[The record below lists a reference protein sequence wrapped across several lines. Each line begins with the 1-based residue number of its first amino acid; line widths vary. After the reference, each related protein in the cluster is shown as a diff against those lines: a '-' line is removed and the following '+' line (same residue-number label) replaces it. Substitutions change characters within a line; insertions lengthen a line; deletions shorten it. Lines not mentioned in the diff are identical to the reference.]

1 MWAAGALEPW
11 TVTVQHGERIVSF
24 TLTHDD
30 ATVRGS
36 VAYQGPVFDFSDPNW
51 KPAVSYR
58 GIPMRDLIEAV
69 GGMVNGDTVAVVSAD
84 GYAKRVP
91 YSVIH
96 GKTLA
101 GPAILAIDWGEEGS
115 EDVPM
120 LVFLPEDETFSNDDM
135 LASLGEEN
143 AHYFGDR
150 PSTTGLMVKGV
161 SYLIVNYDG
170 GALPEAGSAQIDV
183 FESDEVEG
191 GRILTVVRGE
201 DAMLLDLDG
210 IEAFDTVTGSGT
222 YTNSAGVDTT
232 ATYTGVPMAALIG
245 NVPEDATVRVTAS
258 DGYSMNYVAG
268 IFLDRSEGTWVLAFK
283 EDGIY
288 MPYDPGY
295 FRIVQIGDD
304 TPHFSSSLSARMV
317 ERIEVLGEY
326 EPYMLT
332 LTGTTTR
339 IFDRGELEAGIGC
352 PCHTATVTSTSKG
365 ETSSYSGLPLWRL
378 IGYVDDGVYPSAELG
393 IHYNDGDFNDA
404 LAAGDYAITLVAAD
418 GYVQTVLSS
427 WIAGDDRFIVAFK
440 RDGSFLDPA
449 ADGAMRFT
457 FDDSVEFPE
466 GIMTRPV
473 KFLVE
478 LRLGLQH

>member
-1 MWAAGALEPW
+1 
-11 TVTVQHGERIVSF
+11 
-24 TLTHDD
+24 
-30 ATVRGS
+30 
-36 VAYQGPVFDFSDPNW
+36 
-51 KPAVSYR
+51 
-58 GIPMRDLIEAV
+58 
-69 GGMVNGDTVAVVSAD
+69 
-84 GYAKRVP
+84 
-91 YSVIH
+91 
-96 GKTLA
+96 
-101 GPAILAIDWGEEGS
+101 
-115 EDVPM
+115 
-120 LVFLPEDETFSNDDM
+120 
-135 LASLGEEN
+135 
-143 AHYFGDR
+143 
-150 PSTTGLMVKGV
+150 
-161 SYLIVNYDG
+161 
-170 GALPEAGSAQIDV
+170 
-183 FESDEVEG
+183 
-191 GRILTVVRGE
+191 
-201 DAMLLDLDG
+201 
-210 IEAFDTVTGSGT
+210 
-222 YTNSAGVDTT
+222 
-232 ATYTGVPMAALIG
+232 
-245 NVPEDATVRVTAS
+245 
-258 DGYSMNYVAG
+258 
-268 IFLDRSEGTWVLAFK
+268 
-283 EDGIY
+283 
-288 MPYDPGY
+288 
-295 FRIVQIGDD
+295 
-304 TPHFSSSLSARMV
+304 MV